1 MIQVIQ
7 IKEDLFVY
15 PIFKNGSSSLK
26 QYAKRNKCKMLFNE
40 QVRRC
45 ETITT
50 YIREPK
56 ERFVAGV
63 HSYIAFE
70 RRKDPNLDYDQVLE
84 QIKTKGLTNEHF
96 VQQFWWLNGLARYYS
111 GKIKFENSRQL
122 LNLIPDRK
130 IPHLEFP
137 EITPEQHEKIGEI
150 EFNLAQD
157 YKIWDNYMD
166 KTINLKDLLNVLSKT

>member
-56 ERFVAGV
+56 ERFIAGV

-70 RRKDPNLDYDQVLE
+70 RRKDPHGFDYY
-84 QIKTKGLTNEHF
+84 
-96 VQQFWWLNGLARYYS
+96 WLKADS
-111 GKIKFENSRQL
+111 VDSDNS
-122 LNLIPDRK
+122 
-130 IPHLEFP
+130 
-137 EITPEQHEKIGEI
+137 
-150 EFNLAQD
+150 
-157 YKIWDNYMD
+157 
-166 KTINLKDLLNVLSKT
+166 INFCSSK